1 MNKNQFFNL
10 KRFTNYSKNL
20 LLINAKSM
28 LISVAVLFVVMFLLQ
43 FSSMP
48 RGKSMMEY
56 PISNYAIYFTFY
68 IVVLGVFIGSGF
80 KPFNQK
86 VNTQNYLAVPVST
99 FEKYLTEFLFRVVI
113 GTIGLFVIYWIAVN
127 LARYAAI
134 LTLTEPTE
142 IVPFRYST
150 FFKDMFEHF
159 DAAQITVVIL
169 SVAFAYISLFNVRL
183 FFTKNGF
190 IKALLT
196 LSTLLF
202 AFITLL
208 YYIVKYIFEPMRD
221 KYASVNFE
229 VSENYI
235 SSILIVSI
243 VGLSIFGYFKLKEKE
258 L

>member
-86 VNTQNYLAVPVST
+86 VDTRNYLAVPVST

-113 GTIGLFVIYWIAVN
+113 GTIGILVIYWSATN

-134 LTLTEPTE
+134 LTLTNPMDHYQQ
-142 IVPFRYST
+142 IVPFSYKALFEGNYTPLASIVLST
-150 FFKDMFEHF
+150 
-159 DAAQITVVIL
+159 
-169 SVAFAYISLFNVRL
+169 AFAYIALFNIRL
-183 FFTKNGF
+183 FFNKHGLLKTV
-190 IKALLT
+190 LT
-196 LSTLLF
+196 LSILF
-202 AFITLL
+202 SAVL
-208 YYIVKYIFEPMRD
+208 M
-221 KYASVNFE
+221 
-229 VSENYI
+229 
-235 SSILIVSI
+235 ILIKILESKVEKFANTDVVYAIDDVYFYIIFIVGI